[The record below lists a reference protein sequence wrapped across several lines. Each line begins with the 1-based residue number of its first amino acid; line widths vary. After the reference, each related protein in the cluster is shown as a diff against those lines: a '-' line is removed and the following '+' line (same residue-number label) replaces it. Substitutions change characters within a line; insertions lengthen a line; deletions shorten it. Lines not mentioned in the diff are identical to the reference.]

1 MQPAFEISV
10 TEDRAMSSRN
20 ISLPLSELT
29 LIRKAVQGDLD
40 AFNQLVLE
48 YQSLAYNHAY
58 ALLGDKARAEDATQ
72 DSFIRAF
79 QNLSSF
85 RGGSFRAWLLK
96 IVTNMSYDFMR
107 RTKRHPTEPLF
118 PEDENGEEMESPTWL
133 ADPSPSVEAT
143 LEEKQ
148 FSEGIYR
155 ILDELPD
162 VYRSVITLVDLY
174 ELDYSEAAE
183 ILKVPIGTVKS
194 RVARARLQMKEK
206 LQKDSESLRS
216 INADTE
222 DSFVSANDAY

>member
-1 MQPAFEISV
+1 M
-10 TEDRAMSSRN
+10 TEDRAMSSTN
-20 ISLPLSELT
+20 NSLPLSESS
-29 LIRKAVQGDLD
+29 LIEEATRGDLD

-48 YQSLAYNHAY
+48 YQSLAYNHAH
-58 ALLGDKARAEDATQ
+58 ALLGDRASAEDATQ
-72 DSFIRAF
+72 ESFIRAF
-79 QNLSSF
+79 QNLNSF

-118 PEDENGEEMESPTWL
+118 PEDEYGEEMESPTWL
-133 ADPSPSVEAT
+133 ADTNPSVEAA

-148 FSEGIYR
+148 FSDGLYK

-194 RVARARLQMKEK
+194 RVARARLQMKER
-206 LQKDSESLRS
+206 LQGSPGPILDYDSAR
-216 INADTE
+216 ARP
-222 DSFVSANDAY
+222 AA

>member
-1 MQPAFEISV
+1 
-10 TEDRAMSSRN
+10 MSSTN
-20 ISLPLSELT
+20 SSLLLSELS
-29 LIRKAVQGDLD
+29 LIEKATRGDLD

-48 YQSLAYNHAY
+48 YQSLAYNHAH
-58 ALLGDKARAEDATQ
+58 ALLGDRAAAEDATQ
-72 DSFIRAF
+72 ESFIRAF

-85 RGGSFRAWLLK
+85 RGGSFRSWLLK

-133 ADPSPSVEAT
+133 ADPSPSIEAT
-143 LEEKQ
+143 LEEKE
-148 FSEGIYR
+148 FSNGIYR

-174 ELDYSEAAE
+174 ELDYSEAAAV
-183 ILKVPIGTVKS
+183 LKVPIGTVKS

-206 LQKDSESLRS
+206 LKGTIGYERIPGDA
-216 INADTE
+216 NAGL
-222 DSFVSANDAY
+222 AA

>member
-1 MQPAFEISV
+1 MKPSLEISV

-20 ISLPLSELT
+20 ISLPLSESS
-29 LIRKAVQGDLD
+29 LIEKALQGDLD

-48 YQSLAYNHAY
+48 YQSLAYNHAH
-58 ALLGDKARAEDATQ
+58 ALLGDRATAEDATQ

-148 FSEGIYR
+148 FSDSIYQM
-155 ILDELPD
+155 LDELPD
-162 VYRSVITLVDLY
+162 IYRSVITLVDLY
-174 ELDYSEAAE
+174 ELDYSEAAD

-194 RVARARLQMKEK
+194 RVARARMQMKER
-206 LQKDSESLRS
+206 LQGGPGHLLDYDIAR
-216 INADTE
+216 ARP
-222 DSFVSANDAY
+222 AA